1 MDKRDFPGGLVVK
14 TLPPSAAGVGALVG
28 ELRSHMSLSAKKK
41 KKKPKHKP
49 EAILQPIRTDFK
61 NGPHKNKVDRKETRK
76 SSVQM

>member
-14 TLPPSAAGVGALVG
+14 TSPPSAAGVGALVG
-28 ELRSHMSLSAKKK
+28 ELRFHMSLSAKKN
-41 KKKPKHKP
+41 PKHKP

-61 NGPHKNKVDRKETRK
+61 NGPHKNKMDKKETRR